1 MRQRQRWLTVPLMF
15 SALALFSISAWAE
28 RGGGGGGVGRPAQA
42 GGSSHP
48 AGFDKGEKKGW
59 KGESHP
65 PGWTKGKKKGWK
77 KKETNHPPGWEKRD

>member
-59 KGESHP
+59 RGESHP
-65 PGWTKGKKKGWK
+65 PGWKRGKKKGWDGK
-77 KKETNHPPGWEKRD
+77 DKPPGQTY

>member
-1 MRQRQRWLTVPLMF
+1 MRQWQRWLAAPVMLA
-15 SALALFSISAWAE
+15 ALALFPISAWAE
-28 RGGGGGGVGRPAQA
+28 RGGGDHVGGGRPAQA

-65 PGWTKGKKKGWK
+65 PGWKRGKKKGWDGK
-77 KKETNHPPGWEKRD
+77 DKLRGQTH

>member
-1 MRQRQRWLTVPLMF
+1 MRQWQRGLVVPMTF
-15 SALALFSISAWAE
+15 AVLALFSISAWAE
-28 RGGGGGGVGRPAQA
+28 RGGGGSGHAGGGRPAQA

-65 PGWTKGKKKGWK
+65 PGWRRGKKKGWDGK
-77 KKETNHPPGWEKRD
+77 DKPPGQTR